1 MALQLANGDTI
12 HVEKVAE
19 ESNDTVTVV
28 IHPQLGRL
36 EVSSADLQQPAET
49 PAWSSTLA
57 AGVIGVSE
65 DNDDS
70 VTVSMNATSS
80 YTKAADKLVMKADS
94 ITKKPAIR
102 AIRLKSIRRRFG
114 LDSIRPKVNESV
126 NWFTSGNYDYN
137 GLNDVSINTL
147 KAAMGAGFPVLKTD
161 STELILSVG
170 PSLQWSDGGQGCA
183 RDAFCGNT
191 YGGGTFTTQLSW
203 VPNRSFKLNLDNNL
217 SVLAANSEAKP
228 TNTFTATIKYF
239 PSFNS
244 GLFTSL
250 QFESIHNS
258 VADPKPAAPSVASWA
273 WNSETD
279 ASPPSTPTRCGPCS
293 PSPMENPGPRL
304 NSGKPFMPT
313 MFSSST
319 RPRKSMAWRPTSGLR
334 TV

>member
-1 MALQLANGDTI
+1 MVTSRGCSVALASLLLSAPAALAEPMALQLANGDTI

-80 YTKAADKLVMKADS
+80 YTKAADKLVMKGGLNY
-94 ITKKPAIR
+94 KKTRDQGDPIEIDTEKGSA
-102 AIRLKSIRRRFG
+102 SIRYDR
-114 LDSIRPKVNESV
+114 KVNESV

-258 VADPKPAAPSVASWA
+258 VADP
-273 WNSETD
+273 ET
-279 ASPPSTPTRCGPCS
+279 
-293 PSPMENPGPRL
+293 
-304 NSGKPFMPT
+304 
-313 MFSSST
+313 SST
-319 RPRKSMAWRPTSGLR
+319 VSGQLGLEF
-334 TV
+334 

>member
-1 MALQLANGDTI
+1 MVTSRGCSVALVSLLLSAPAALAEPMALQLANGDTI

-36 EVSSADLQQPAET
+36 EVSSADLQQPET
-49 PAWSSTLA
+49 PAWSSTLS

-80 YTKAADKLVMKADS
+80 YTKAADKLVMKGGLNY
-94 ITKKPAIR
+94 KKTRDQGDPIEIDTEKGSA
-102 AIRLKSIRRRFG
+102 SIRYDR
-114 LDSIRPKVNESV
+114 KVNESV

-183 RDAFCGNT
+183 RDEFCGNT

-258 VADPKPAAPSVASWA
+258 VADP
-273 WNSETD
+273 ET
-279 ASPPSTPTRCGPCS
+279 
-293 PSPMENPGPRL
+293 
-304 NSGKPFMPT
+304 
-313 MFSSST
+313 SST
-319 RPRKSMAWRPTSGLR
+319 VSGQLGLEF
-334 TV
+334 

>member
-1 MALQLANGDTI
+1 MVTSRGCSVALVSLLLSAPAALAEPMALQLANGDTI

-28 IHPQLGRL
+28 IRPQLGRL

-80 YTKAADKLVMKADS
+80 YTKAADKLVMKGGLNY
-94 ITKKPAIR
+94 KKTRDQGDPIEIDTEKGSA
-102 AIRLKSIRRRFG
+102 SIRYDR
-114 LDSIRPKVNESV
+114 KVNESV

-170 PSLQWSDGGQGCA
+170 PSLQWSDGGQGCV

-258 VADPKPAAPSVASWA
+258 VADP
-273 WNSETD
+273 ET
-279 ASPPSTPTRCGPCS
+279 
-293 PSPMENPGPRL
+293 
-304 NSGKPFMPT
+304 
-313 MFSSST
+313 SST
-319 RPRKSMAWRPTSGLR
+319 VSGQLGLEF
-334 TV
+334 

>member
-1 MALQLANGDTI
+1 MVTSRGCSVALVSLLLSAPAALAEPMALQLANGDTI

-80 YTKAADKLVMKADS
+80 YTKAAEKLVMKGGLNY
-94 ITKKPAIR
+94 KKTRDQGDPIEIDTEKGSA
-102 AIRLKSIRRRFG
+102 SIRYDR
-114 LDSIRPKVNESV
+114 KVNESV

-191 YGGGTFTTQLSW
+191 YSGGTFTTQLSW

-258 VADPKPAAPSVASWA
+258 VADP
-273 WNSETD
+273 ET
-279 ASPPSTPTRCGPCS
+279 
-293 PSPMENPGPRL
+293 
-304 NSGKPFMPT
+304 
-313 MFSSST
+313 SST
-319 RPRKSMAWRPTSGLR
+319 VSGQLGLEF
-334 TV
+334 

>member
-1 MALQLANGDTI
+1 MVTSRDCSVALVSLLLSAPAALAESMALQLANGDTI

-80 YTKAADKLVMKADS
+80 YTKAADKLVMKGGLNY
-94 ITKKPAIR
+94 KKTRDQGDPIEIDTEKGSA
-102 AIRLKSIRRRFG
+102 SIRYDR
-114 LDSIRPKVNESV
+114 KVNESV

-170 PSLQWSDGGQGCA
+170 PSLQWSDGGKGCA

-258 VADPKPAAPSVASWA
+258 VADP
-273 WNSETD
+273 ET
-279 ASPPSTPTRCGPCS
+279 
-293 PSPMENPGPRL
+293 
-304 NSGKPFMPT
+304 
-313 MFSSST
+313 SST
-319 RPRKSMAWRPTSGLR
+319 VSGQLGLEF
-334 TV
+334 

>member
-1 MALQLANGDTI
+1 MVTSRGCSVALVSLLLSAPAALAEPMTLQLANGDTI

-80 YTKAADKLVMKADS
+80 YTKAADKLVMKGGLNY
-94 ITKKPAIR
+94 KKTRDQGDPIEIDTEKGSA
-102 AIRLKSIRRRFG
+102 SIRYDR
-114 LDSIRPKVNESV
+114 KVNESV
-126 NWFTSGNYDYN
+126 NWFTFGNYDYN

-170 PSLQWSDGGQGCA
+170 PSLQWSDSGQGCA

-203 VPNRSFKLNLDNNL
+203 VPCRSFKLNLDNNL

-258 VADPKPAAPSVASWA
+258 VADP
-273 WNSETD
+273 ET
-279 ASPPSTPTRCGPCS
+279 
-293 PSPMENPGPRL
+293 
-304 NSGKPFMPT
+304 
-313 MFSSST
+313 SST
-319 RPRKSMAWRPTSGLR
+319 VSGQLGLEF
-334 TV
+334 